1 MATLQTQ
8 ERFEKLYEEVKS
20 ELKGVLPLSEHVN
33 SLPNYFKSI
42 NTLGRCN
49 RKIIAGKIKIFTI
62 SLNEYLEN
70 CTDQT
75 IKNTIAHEL
84 IHTIDGC
91 FDHKNK
97 FKAMAQRIAH
107 LGYTVSRT
115 SKCKEFGEFVNKLR
129 QDRETRRKSKIY
141 KVTCNHCGR
150 SVLRQRRINVNHY
163 ICPVCHGSLRLEEV

>member
-1 MATLQTQ
+1 MATLETQ
-8 ERFEKLYEEVKS
+8 ARFEKLYEEVKN
-20 ELKGVLPLSEHVN
+20 ELKNVLPLSKNVN
-33 SLPNYFKSI
+33 SSPNYFKSI
-42 NTLGRCN
+42 NTLGKCN
-49 RKIIAGKIKIFTI
+49 RKIIGGIIKIFTI

-97 FKAMAQRIAH
+97 FKIMAQKIKQ
-107 LGYTVSRT
+107 LGYEVSRT
-115 SKCKEFGEFVNKLR
+115 SKSKEFSEFVQKLR
-129 QDRETRRKSKIY
+129 QDNETRRKSKIY

-150 SVLRQRRINVNHY
+150 SVLRQRKINVNHY
-163 ICPVCHGSLRLEEV
+163 ICPVCSGSLRLEEV